1 MEGVENKTSP
11 LNNKQNNAIV
21 EEVVDT
27 EMKYKDLIYTVEVAA
42 FKNAANYD
50 ASQLVSIG
58 RI

>member
-27 EMKYKDLIYTVEVAA
+27 EMKYKDPIYTVDVAA

-50 ASQLVSIG
+50 ASQLVSVG